1 VTSTVRV
8 SLDGPVAVVT
18 LDRPAVRN
26 AVDGPTTAQLC
37 AAFDQ
42 VERSPDIRA
51 AILTGAGDRAFC
63 AGMDLTAFAES
74 GLAGIATG
82 YGFGG
87 LTRRRRSTP
96 LVAAVNGPAVGGG
109 FELVLAC
116 DLVVAAEHA
125 FFQFPEVTR
134 GLFPASGG
142 AVGIAD
148 RLPWPVAME
157 TLLLGRRLDAPAA
170 AAHGLVNAVVPAADL
185 MPAALELAGRL
196 ADLPP
201 AGLRAA
207 LTVAQAAVAD
217 GRAAAWAV
225 NDALDRAVFGTP
237 PDRPGEDG
245 GAR

>member
-1 VTSTVRV
+1 MTSTVQVR
-8 SLDGPVAVVT
+8 LAGPVAVIT

-26 AVDGPTTAQLC
+26 AVDGPTTTQLC
-37 AAFDQ
+37 AAFDR

-51 AILTGAGDRAFC
+51 AILTGTGDRAFC
-63 AGMDLTAFAES
+63 AGMDLAAFARS

-116 DLVVAAEHA
+116 DLVIAAGHA
-125 FFQFPEVTR
+125 YFQFPEVAR

-142 AVGIAD
+142 AVCIAD
-148 RLPWPVAME
+148 VLPWPVAME
-157 TLLLGRRLDAPAA
+157 TLLLGRRLDARTA

-185 MPAALELAGRL
+185 MPTALELAGRL
-196 ADLPP
+196 ADQPP
-201 AGLRAA
+201 AGLQAA
-207 LTVAQAAVAD
+207 LAVAQAAVTD

-225 NDALDRAVFGTP
+225 NDALDRAVFGSP
-237 PDRPGEDG
+237 PDRLGEDG